1 MGAVSYLDSSG
12 ISYSWIPFVPFIKE
26 KIMGKEEF
34 VSHGQAVAL
43 KELGFD
49 EMCFGFYNS
58 ISFISSKCKNSEPW
72 MGNEVVAVPLKSQVF
87 RWFDENTSYQG
98 FVTHSI
104 KEEHF
109 DWYIINYDD
118 VSQGIECIEYYSS
131 RQEAESACIDK
142 LLELAKQ

>member
-1 MGAVSYLDSSG
+1 M
-12 ISYSWIPFVPFIKE
+12 E
-26 KIMGKEEF
+26 KDEF
-34 VSHGQAVAL
+34 VSYEQAVAL
-43 KELGFD
+43 KELGVYIAPPCYTVYRKYD
-49 EMCFGFYNS
+49 NIDAVLIIRAESMET
-58 ISFISSKCKNSEPW
+58 IDL
-72 MGNEVVAVPLKSQVF
+72 VAPLKSQVF

-131 RQEAESACIDK
+131 RQEAESACISK
-142 LLELAKQ
+142 LLELTKQ